1 MERDLSTGKRFI
13 HWIALSILQK
23 PESEKYMSQSTS
35 TARTLRTKL
44 FDFIFEQESG
54 LQMVEGDCM
63 ISYLPLAH
71 VYERL
76 AQVRLRKLGLSK
88 VPFYITF

>member
-1 MERDLSTGKRFI
+1 
-13 HWIALSILQK
+13 
-23 PESEKYMSQSTS
+23 MSQSTS
-35 TARTLRTKL
+35 SARTLRTKL
-44 FDFIFEQESG
+44 FDSIFEQESG
-54 LQMVEGDCM
+54 LQMIEGDCM

-88 VPFYITF
+88 VPFYITFFSEK

>member
-1 MERDLSTGKRFI
+1 MNKTYCVIQWIEIYPLDSVIYPSTTGVRKIYFTVNVYSSN
-13 HWIALSILQK
+13 L
-23 PESEKYMSQSTS
+23 
-35 TARTLRTKL
+35 
-44 FDFIFEQESG
+44 IFEQESG
-54 LQMVEGDCM
+54 LQMIEGDCM

>member
-1 MERDLSTGKRFI
+1 
-13 HWIALSILQK
+13 
-23 PESEKYMSQSTS
+23 MSQSTS

-54 LQMVEGDCM
+54 LQMIEGDCM

-88 VPFYITF
+88 CLFILRFSDKQARCQEICFMVTLGTS